1 MASIREPYF
10 LRWMPVPDAGTTTNI
25 HTGRYMLMQTMIL
38 RRMGTGLLTLWVVS
52 VLVFAGTEILPGD
65 VAEIVLG
72 QSATPESL
80 AQLRME
86 LGMDKPAVVRY
97 FDWLGDMLTF
107 DLGISKAGGATIGS
121 LIGERLGNTFFLGGI
136 VAVISVPLSV
146 FIGLLAAMYP
156 GSWLDRGVTF
166 GTLSLIS
173 LPEFFIATICVLVL
187 SVQLHW
193 LPAIAY
199 MSGDETLF
207 QLLRALL
214 LPVLTLVIVVSAQ
227 MIRMTRAGILNVLHS
242 PYIEMAIL
250 KGVPRKRIILRHA
263 LFNAIGPIV
272 NVIALNLAYLVSGVV
287 IVETIFAYPGLAK
300 LMVDGVQTRDLPLV
314 QACAMIF
321 CGTYVALII
330 LADLASILSNPR
342 LRQPK

>member
-1 MASIREPYF
+1 MK
-10 LRWMPVPDAGTTTNI
+10 
-25 HTGRYMLMQTMIL
+25 TMVLQRI
-38 RRMGTGLLTLWVVS
+38 GIGFFTLLVVS

-65 VAEIVLG
+65 VAEIILG
-72 QSATPESL
+72 QSATPENL
-80 AQLRME
+80 AKLRAE
-86 LGMDKPAVVRY
+86 LGLDKPAVVRY
-97 FDWLGDMLTF
+97 FDWLGDMITF
-107 DLGISKAGGATIGS
+107 DLGVSKAGGTGIGD
-121 LIGERLGNTFFLGGI
+121 LIGGRLYNTFFLGGI
-136 VAVISVPLSV
+136 VAAIAVPISIFL
-146 FIGLLAAMYP
+146 GLLAAMYP
-156 GSWLDRGVTF
+156 GTWLDRVVTF

-173 LPEFFIATICVLVL
+173 VPEFFIATLCVLVFA
-187 SVQLHW
+187 VQLHW

-199 MSGDETLF
+199 MSGDETFF
-207 QLLRALL
+207 QLMRALL
-214 LPVLTLVIVVSAQ
+214 LPIIVLVIVISAQ

-287 IVETIFAYPGLAK
+287 IIETIFAYPGLAK

-321 CGTYVALII
+321 CGTYVLLI
-330 LADLASILSNPR
+330 LTADIASILSNPR